1 MADKMRVV
9 LLADDVWLAVDVSP
23 STVVDV
29 MFQPFLRFYMPVVD
43 YGVAV
48 EAKVVFQ
55 PFLRFYYHA
64 YWHLTV
70 GEKVFLV
77 MEFKPP
83 PTL

>member
-29 MFQPFLRFYMPVVD
+29 MFQPFLRFY
-43 YGVAV
+43 
-48 EAKVVFQ
+48 
-55 PFLRFYYHA
+55 YHA